1 MTLTS
6 ALCGFD
12 IDELYAVRFDGAPVD
27 GALIVRNCRAVN
39 QGWEAGEC
47 KRCIPSI
54 PCGEARL
61 TTVGVA
67 ETTEAAR
74 AKAERN
80 FIVN

>member
-39 QGWEAGEC
+39 QGWEAGEVVAL
-47 KRCIPSI
+47 
-54 PCGEARL
+54 GRL
-61 TTVGVA
+61 LVQVTV
-67 ETTEAAR
+67 ER
-74 AKAERN
+74 AKVEEALLLLAPER
-80 FIVN
+80 